1 MGFFKRSYHPIEQ
14 VDFKMRSLLAAWK
27 KTSGLRSQRFFLTYK
42 LEKDFN
48 LLRWAVHDEIKAWSV
63 DGETSIVETESIVG
77 YFGRFDGELGRV
89 YLKLAKSNPKM
100 ADDKLREVAAGA
112 KRLGGAIKGLHQDV
126 KSRRVRVAEHHTTF
140 PEEFF
145 KIREAMAWISP
156 SAAED
161 LKGEMVDPWCEWPG
175 LYAEE
180 PRQVESI
187 AKLILISR
195 QPGQYYELRCRSS
208 TPGRPLKS
216 IRRYYNFPTVDEVMR
231 VAELLDFQEKLYLTA
246 AKPTWRII
254 WTFDR
259 DTVGW

>member
-27 KTSGLRSQRFFLTYK
+27 KTSDVLGNRSFLTYK
-42 LEKDFN
+42 LEEDFK
-48 LLRWAVHDEIKAWSV
+48 LLRWAVQDEIKSWSV
-63 DGETSIVETESIVG
+63 DGETSSVRTESIVRN
-77 YFGRFDGELGRV
+77 FGQFNGELGRV

-161 LKGEMVDPWCEWPG
+161 LKRGDG
-175 LYAEE
+175 
-180 PRQVESI
+180 
-187 AKLILISR
+187 
-195 QPGQYYELRCRSS
+195 RSLVRMAG
-208 TPGRPLKS
+208 P
-216 IRRYYNFPTVDEVMR
+216 IR
-231 VAELLDFQEKLYLTA
+231 
-246 AKPTWRII
+246 
-254 WTFDR
+254 
-259 DTVGW
+259 